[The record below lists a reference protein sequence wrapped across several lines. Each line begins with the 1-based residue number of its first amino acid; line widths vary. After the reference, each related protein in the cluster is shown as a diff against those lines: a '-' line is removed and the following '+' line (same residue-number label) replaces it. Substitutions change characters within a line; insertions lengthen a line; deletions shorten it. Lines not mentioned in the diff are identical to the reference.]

1 VTGSIGFAKQK
12 PDAQRTNLG
21 KGKAAA
27 KKFPAKKP
35 GVSGDTPK
43 PRKAL
48 APKKGK

>member
-21 KGKAAA
+21 KSASKY
-27 KKFPAKKP
+27 PAKKP
-35 GVSGDTPK
+35 GVSGDAPK
-43 PRKAL
+43 KRKAL